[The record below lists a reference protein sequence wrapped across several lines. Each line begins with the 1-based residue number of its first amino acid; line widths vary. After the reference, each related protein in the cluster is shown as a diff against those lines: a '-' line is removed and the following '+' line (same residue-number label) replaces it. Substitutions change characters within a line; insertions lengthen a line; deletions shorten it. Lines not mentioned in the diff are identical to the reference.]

1 MAQLGNK
8 IKVYLDREVDFVE
21 EVKLKNGK
29 KVKLKELSLDDR
41 DFLLDNTQY
50 VMDKGEIKEVKM
62 MHSTL
67 TKYLRTGMDGDTSD
81 KTLMKMSF
89 EDRVEIFKAIQGNM
103 LLGEGKPSN

>member
-1 MAQLGNK
+1 MK
-8 IKVYLDREVDFVE
+8 

-81 KTLMKMSF
+81 KALIKMSM
-89 EDRVEIFKAIQGNM
+89 EDKIDIFKAIQEQFF
-103 LLGEGKPSN
+103 LGEGSPSD

>member
-1 MAQLGNK
+1 MK
-8 IKVYLDREVDFVE
+8 

-81 KTLMKMSF
+81 KELIKMSF

-103 LLGEGKPSN
+103 LLGEENPSS

>member
-1 MAQLGNK
+1 MK
-8 IKVYLDREVDFVE
+8 

-67 TKYLRTGMDGDTSD
+67 TKYLRTGIDGDTSD
-81 KTLMKMSF
+81 ETLMKMSF
-89 EDRVEIFKAIQGNM
+89 EDRVEIFRAIQGNM
-103 LLGEGKPSN
+103 LLGEEKPSS

>member
-1 MAQLGNK
+1 MK
-8 IKVYLDREVDFVE
+8 
-21 EVKLKNGK
+21 EVKLKDGK

-50 VMDKGEIKEVKM
+50 VMDKGEIQEVKM

-67 TKYLRTGMDGDTSD
+67 TKYLRTGIDGDTSD
-81 KTLMKMSF
+81 KTLMKMPF

-103 LLGEGKPSN
+103 LLGEENPSS

>member
-1 MAQLGNK
+1 MK
-8 IKVYLDREVDFVE
+8 

-50 VMDKGEIKEVKM
+50 VMDNGEIQEVKM

-67 TKYLRTGMDGDTSD
+67 TKYLRTGIDGDTSD

-89 EDRVEIFKAIQGNM
+89 EDRVENNRQIELETNARPDAPPFTFFSPMCKV
-103 LLGEGKPSN
+103 

>member
-1 MAQLGNK
+1 MK
-8 IKVYLDREVDFVE
+8 

-50 VMDKGEIKEVKM
+50 VMDKGEIQEVKM

-67 TKYLRTGMDGDTSD
+67 TKYLRTGIDGDTSD

-103 LLGEGKPSN
+103 LLGEEKPST

>member
-1 MAQLGNK
+1 MDK
-8 IKVYLDREVDFVE
+8 EVKMK

-50 VMDKGEIKEVKM
+50 VMDKGEIQEVKM

-67 TKYLRTGMDGDTSD
+67 TKYLRTGIDGDTSD

-103 LLGEGKPSN
+103 LLGEENPSS

>member
-1 MAQLGNK
+1 MK
-8 IKVYLDREVDFVE
+8 

-41 DFLLDNTQY
+41 DYLLDNTQY
-50 VMDKGEIKEVKM
+50 VMDKGEAREIKM

-67 TKYLRTGMDGDTSD
+67 TKYLRTGIDGDTSD
-81 KTLMKMSF
+81 KTLMKMPF

-103 LLGEGKPSN
+103 LLGEENPSS